1 MVLRQGRQRTAALAP
16 GSNPI
21 QRLRQGPDPT
31 EPRRVIHPVFLDRH
45 ARQCRIAIKNGRFG
59 PSRLHGRLRP
69 QKRPPSHAGQ
79 KWAHEVNFESKNGR
93 FVPSWPHGR
102 LRPQNRPPDHAGQKW
117 PQTVHFCC
125 KNGRFGPSWSHRR
138 LRPPKRPPSHA
149 GQKWPQEVNFESQN
163 IVCGP
168 HGLIAASG
176 PKTASQPFRCVGLE
190 GRASSRLPNLVKDY
204 GFSRQSEGGS
214 KRIKKMANE
223 LPDMRWQV

>member
-1 MVLRQGRQRTAALAP
+1 MLRQGRQRTAALAP

-69 QKRPPSHAGQ
+69 QKRPPSYAGQ
-79 KWAHEVNFESKNGR
+79 R
-93 FVPSWPHGR
+93 
-102 LRPQNRPPDHAGQKW
+102 W
-117 PQTVHFCC
+117 PQRVHFCC